1 MGTRRC
7 FGWDFDESKPNQ
19 LPSTNVEFVAAFQT
33 VKVNIQALCPKSTEL
48 PNSSLRTSL
57 GVCINHFS
65 AEWGVIS
72 TQERLE
78 ETGDLPGFDALDFS
92 SQHRVRRPV
101 AALMCVAMPDP
112 ASLPPDERVRRLI
125 QMGSAVEVNE
135 DVPPRRYY
143 RSGVEILRMA
153 TVYSEEG
160 NIERAFILYNKY
172 IT

>member
-1 MGTRRC
+1 MIHLVLMHST
-7 FGWDFDESKPNQ
+7 FP
-19 LPSTNVEFVAAFQT
+19 PSAEFVGPA
-33 VKVNIQALCPKSTEL
+33 
-48 PNSSLRTSL
+48 
-57 GVCINHFS
+57 
-65 AEWGVIS
+65 
-72 TQERLE
+72 
-78 ETGDLPGFDALDFS
+78 
-92 SQHRVRRPV
+92 

-112 ASLPPDERVRRLI
+112 ASLPPEERVRRLI